1 MAGLGP
7 CLRRVLEGLSINDE
21 LGLCELG
28 RVASNKLDLY
38 TIYDDYGLRVVPCNL
53 KGGLHTVISKFSGS
67 GPKFGPSLASR
78 FGLQVASFEFGLS
91 MAFSFNKFGPGSL
104 DD

>member
-1 MAGLGP
+1 MAASIIKF
-7 CLRRVLEGLSINDE
+7 GLSP
-21 LGLCELG
+21 
-28 RVASNKLDLY
+28 
-38 TIYDDYGLRVVPCNL
+38 IYDNYGLREASCNL

-91 MAFSFNKFGPGSL
+91 VAFSFN
-104 DD
+104 

>member
-1 MAGLGP
+1 MDP
-7 CLRRVLEGLSINDE
+7 SINKFGLRTLNDKF
-21 LGLCELG
+21 GLCESGPVASPNDCGL
-28 RVASNKLDLY
+28 RVASF
-38 TIYDDYGLRVVPCNL
+38 NL

-91 MAFSFNKFGPGSL
+91 VAFSSN
-104 DD
+104 